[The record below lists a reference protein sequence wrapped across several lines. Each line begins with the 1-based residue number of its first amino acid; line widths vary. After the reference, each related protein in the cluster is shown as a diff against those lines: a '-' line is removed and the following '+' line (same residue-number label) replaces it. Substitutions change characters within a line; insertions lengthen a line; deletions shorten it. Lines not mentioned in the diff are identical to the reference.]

1 MKKTFLDLVFL
12 QNSILKGII
21 CTLLALFTGCA
32 RKTNKDDNRYEII
45 RESFVPKGLPS
56 KGDHLFAFVSDSVGY
71 AATNNYGTKTYV
83 ISKTTDSGKIWKRM
97 YRVSGQC
104 RILKTYKDKVYYA
117 SEQEKT
123 SYSESE
129 IGFIGTYKNN
139 TILSKM
145 QGVVYCMSML
155 NDSTIS
161 YAVDFHTHARIQDTG
176 DISDSIFISYD
187 RGKHW
192 RKLNENFRILPVLGY
207 DSSYVCFKAKIDN
220 KFQWVVSDLQSE
232 DTDIYDYGNTF
243 NVQVDDG
250 ILANYTKFYTYR
262 DGKLK
267 QISRFVWTEERLF
280 FSYGSCNTE
289 FLAKN
294 GEIVIAFALQFPGKE
309 GEERCIFYS
318 TDEGIN
324 WKPIVIGKEAFWSW
338 SGQIPAS
345 KIPGKEGL
353 TVIYQNNKDSLQRIT
368 IRRRDL

>member
-21 CTLLALFTGCA
+21 CTLLALLTGCA
-32 RKTNKDDNRYEII
+32 RNTNEDDNGYEIV

-56 KGDHLFAFVSDSVGY
+56 DGSHLFAFVNDSVGY
-71 AATNNYGTKTYV
+71 AASNNYGTKTYIV
-83 ISKTTDSGKIWKRM
+83 SKTADGGKNWERM
-97 YRVSGQC
+97 YRDSGRC

-129 IGFIGTYKNN
+129 IGFIGTDKNN

-145 QGVVYCMSML
+145 QGVVYCMTML

-161 YAVDFHTHARIQDTG
+161 YAVDFHTHAKIQDTG

-220 KFQWVVSDLQSE
+220 KFQWVVSNLQSE
-232 DTDIYDYGNTF
+232 DTYIYDYGNTF